1 VCAGSTAARQ
11 RGNAASARARPHPGR
26 ALVGVGKPASLEFGP
41 LVRIDSGEATRF
53 SAAPALIG
61 QNGQAKAVA
70 QPGLPLT

>member
-1 VCAGSTAARQ
+1 VRRVDGCAPAGQCRVGARSP
-11 RGNAASARARPHPGR
+11 ASGRP
-26 ALVGVGKPASLEFGP
+26 LVGVGKPASLEFGP